1 MLNGGCALQ
10 IPYLSGCLVLN
21 CLLHSLQINFIIIII
36 IIIVIVL
43 LGFQNLSIQ
52 TSDHL
57 AVYSITAMPT
67 LTHLNSLS
75 HQNAADTLS
84 LQCLLQS
91 LLKTLYW
98 KNY

>member
-1 MLNGGCALQ
+1 ML
-10 IPYLSGCLVLN
+10 
-21 CLLHSLQINFIIIII
+21 

-52 TSDHL
+52 PSDHL
-57 AVYSITAMPT
+57 AVYLIIAMPT
-67 LTHLNSLS
+67 FTHLNSLS
-75 HQNAADTLS
+75 RENAADTLS